1 MERREVEHWLEGH
14 PEVVHADPHLLLDRA
29 EREVRAHAEEDA
41 WLRARSI
48 VEAHLRHFQES
59 FGLPAS
65 DAFVAKEVCHQL
77 AGELRKKEPSPSAET
92 SRLSESLLRP
102 LEAPARE
109 LLAEWTADLARR
121 EEHRA
126 WLGVVSFTDHLAQS
140 LQRGGELSDALS
152 WDFAHSYPR
161 TAERIVRLLIREYEA
176 RARGPELVD
185 DIE

>member
-1 MERREVEHWLEGH
+1 MERQEVEDWLEGH
-14 PEVVHADPHLLLDRA
+14 PEAVHADPHLLLDRA
-29 EREVRAHAEEDA
+29 EREVRAHAEEEA

-48 VEAHLRHFQES
+48 VESHLCHFQES

-65 DAFVAKEVCHQL
+65 DAFVAKEVCHEL
-77 AGELRKKEPSPSAET
+77 ARELRKREPSPGAET
-92 SRLSESLLRP
+92 GRLSESLLRA
-102 LEAPARE
+102 LDAPARG

-126 WLGVVSFTDHLAQS
+126 WLEVVRFTDHLART

-161 TAERIVRLLIREYEA
+161 TAERIVRLLMREYEA